1 VELHLLE
8 RIFAGIA
15 SIVVGAFALA
25 GLVGEWKKTGLDD
38 HVTKVMMVL
47 LTIGC
52 VLVILV
58 AAGLIGRV

>member
-1 VELHLLE
+1 MELHLAE
-8 RIFAGIA
+8 RVFAGIA
-15 SIVVGAFALA
+15 SIVVGIFAIA

-38 HVTKVMMVL
+38 RVTKIMMVL

-58 AAGLIGRV
+58 ALGAIGRV

>member
-1 VELHLLE
+1 LELHLAE
-8 RIFAGIA
+8 RVFAGIA
-15 SIVVGAFALA
+15 SIVVGIFAIA

-38 HVTKVMMVL
+38 RVTKIMMVL

-58 AAGLIGRV
+58 ALGAIGRV